1 MTEPRTHSVRAG
13 ALRINVS
20 TWGDPAAPPVMLLHG
35 LRDHSRSWDWTAQA
49 LAGRYYLIAPD
60 LRGHG
65 DSDWT
70 ELEGYSL
77 SSYVLD
83 LADVA
88 SAFGLERYAIVG
100 HSLGGAL
107 GLRLAAA
114 FPDKVVALSGVECI
128 EMPIVRDERDNP
140 TPNPQRIRDWIE
152 QRQKNRGRSRSGYA
166 TLDEARAR
174 MMREQQLLDA
184 ETIDHLLQHGVRRDG
199 DGAWHWKFDANLLPR
214 APHDQFGR
222 EQDQILDAIECPVLL
237 QYGDAGW
244 VPMPPAERLAR
255 LRNHRI
261 IPFPGG
267 THWLHHEQRDKYIR
281 SVTDFLELEYWN
293 KL

>member
-1 MTEPRTHSVRAG
+1 M
-13 ALRINVS
+13 RINVS
-20 TWGDPAAPPVMLLHG
+20 TWGDPSAPPVLLLHG

-49 LAGRYYLIAPD
+49 LASRYYLIAPD

-70 ELEGYSL
+70 ELEGYAL

-107 GLRLAAA
+107 GLRLAAI
-114 FPDKVVALSGVECI
+114 FPDKVMAATGVECI
-128 EMPIVRDERDNP
+128 EMPIVRDERDAP
-140 TPNPQRIRDWIE
+140 KPNPRRLRDWIE
-152 QRQKNRGRSRSGYA
+152 QRQKNRLRARSGYA
-166 TLDEARAR
+166 TLDEARSR

-184 ETIDHLLQHGVRRDG
+184 ETIDHLLRHGVRRDG
-199 DGAWHWKFDANLLPR
+199 QGAWHWKFDPNLLPR
-214 APHDQFGR
+214 APHDQFGH

-237 QYGDAGW
+237 HYGDAGW
-244 VPMPPAERLAR
+244 VPMPPAERLGR

-267 THWLHHEQRDKYIR
+267 THWLHHEQREKFIR
-281 SVTDFLELEYWN
+281 SVAEFLELEYWN

>member
-1 MTEPRTHSVRAG
+1 MIEPRSLTVRAG
-13 ALRINVS
+13 DLRIHVS
-20 TWGDPAAPPVMLLHG
+20 QWGDPAAPPVLLLHG
-35 LRDHSRSWDWTAQA
+35 LRDHSRSWDWTANA
-49 LAGRYYLIAPD
+49 LQGRFNLIAPD

-70 ELEGYSL
+70 ELEGYAL

-83 LADVA
+83 LADVVTA
-88 SAFGLERYAIVG
+88 LGLDRYAIVG

-114 FPDKVVALSGVECI
+114 FPDKVAAVSGVECV
-128 EMPIVRDERDNP
+128 EMPIVRDERAKP
-140 TPNPQRIRDWIE
+140 RPYPQRMREWIG
-152 QRQKNRGRSRSGYA
+152 QRQAN
-166 TLDEARAR
+166 RAR
-174 MMREQQLLDA
+174 TRGGYPSIAAARERMQREQQLLDD
-184 ETIDHLLQHGVRRDG
+184 ETLDHLAAHALRLHG
-199 DGAWHWKFDANLLPR
+199 DGTWHWKFDPGLLPR
-214 APHDQFGR
+214 APHDQFGL
-222 EQDQILDAIECPVLL
+222 EQDQILDAVECPVLL

-255 LRNHRI
+255 LRNHRM

-267 THWLHHEQRDKYIR
+267 THWLHHEQREKYIR

>member
-1 MTEPRTHSVRAG
+1 M
-13 ALRINVS
+13 RINVS
-20 TWGDPAAPPVMLLHG
+20 TWGDPSAPPVLLLHG

-49 LAGRYYLIAPD
+49 LASRYYLIAPD

-70 ELEGYSL
+70 ELEGYAL

-107 GLRLAAA
+107 GLRLAAI
-114 FPDKVVALSGVECI
+114 FPDKVMAATGVECI
-128 EMPIVRDERDNP
+128 EMPIVRDERDAP
-140 TPNPQRIRDWIE
+140 KPNPRRLRDWIE
-152 QRQKNRGRSRSGYA
+152 QRQKNRLRARSGYA
-166 TLDEARAR
+166 SLDEARSR

-184 ETIDHLLQHGVRRDG
+184 ETIDHLLRHGVRRDG
-199 DGAWHWKFDANLLPR
+199 QGAWHWKFDPNLLPR
-214 APHDQFGR
+214 APHDQFGY

-237 QYGDAGW
+237 HYGDAGW
-244 VPMPPAERLAR
+244 VPIPPAARLAR

-267 THWLHHEQRDKYIR
+267 THWLHHEQREKFIR
-281 SVTDFLELEYWN
+281 SVTEFLELEYWN